1 MTAKEILDTLTDRQ
15 LIALSNYV
23 ELSTYIKPERFIEYN
38 RGATNTLTYPIEK
51 QTELIDKLKEDWVAY
66 WNALEIPKESG
77 DIGIKVIKDKVT
89 PVDRDY
95 LYHVINYLAFSED
108 ELEDISEEEFLQ
120 SISKYDVL
128 PVNVWKL

>member
-23 ELSTYIKPERFIEYN
+23 ELSTYIKPERFIEYY
-38 RGATNTLTYPIEK
+38 RGATHTLTYPIEK
-51 QTELIDKLKEDWVAY
+51 HTELIDKLKEDWDAY
-66 WNALEIPKESG
+66 WSALEIPKESG
-77 DIGIKVIKDKVT
+77 DIGIKVIKDQVT

-120 SISKYDVL
+120 SIPKYDVL